1 MPNYCENEL
10 KIRGSKKDAL
20 DFVEKVKLKNKP
32 FCYSEL
38 FPIPKPLT
46 EVTSGS
52 EETYYEVVYGEPSSW
67 ILTQMKEAGFEN
79 PDKETVIT
87 WYAKRSLSAINA
99 VEKVKAIADKYKQNK
114 ETYGHLSWYSWCLSN
129 WGTKWGA
136 CDSELLYSEEV
147 TIKEKKCWEVGY
159 RFNTAWSPPKE
170 ALLHISE
177 MFPTLRFILKYWEGG
192 CCFKGVFKFENG
204 EVFKDVTRE
213 YTGHRG
219 G

>member
-10 KIRGSKKDAL
+10 RIRGNKKDAL
-20 DFVEKVKLKNKP
+20 DFVEKIKLKDRP
-32 FCYSEL
+32 FCYSAL
-38 FPIPKPLT
+38 FPIPKPLQ

-52 EETYYEVVYGEPSSW
+52 EEIYYEVVYGKPPDW
-67 ILTQMKEAGFEN
+67 VLTQMKEAGFEN
-79 PDKETVIT
+79 PDKETIIT
-87 WYAKRSLSAINA
+87 WYAKRSLSASDA
-99 VEKVKAIADKYKQNK
+99 VEKVKAIANKYKQNK
-114 ETYGHLSWYSWCLSN
+114 ETYGHLSWYGWCISN

-136 CDSELLYSEEV
+136 CDSELLCSEE
-147 TIKEKKCWEVGY
+147 IKLKGKESWEVEY

-177 MFPTLRFILKYWEGG
+177 MFPNLSFVLKYWEGG

-204 EVFKDVTRE
+204 EVFKDITKE